1 MANRFLN
8 NPGKSITPEFT
19 QMFPAARFPA
29 VFATM
34 AILWG
39 IVWAQAPG
47 GKVDW
52 RPGAGVERT
61 IDKSG
66 SDVVHIPLAAHEF
79 VRVEAIQMAVDFAL
93 TLRDPQGRALIQA
106 DSMNDR
112 YGPETVVAV
121 TESAGDYALEVK
133 AGDPADLPARY
144 DLRIVELREA
154 RPGDDQIVAAHRN
167 YAEAMQLWVQHTAE
181 ARHDAIGKLQ
191 GALDFFRKSGDRYMQ
206 ALALFSLGTAMA
218 EFGDYRQAAPL
229 FHNAAELFRALAATH
244 EEADAVNSQAG
255 AFDVLGEP
263 QEALR
268 LYRQALDLF
277 RSVGDRQR
285 QAFLFTNLGWTENS
299 LADWKAAI
307 DDYGQSLELLR
318 ISPNDQ
324 ARARTLANMGV
335 AYREL
340 GESDQAEALFGR
352 SIPLWQRIGDRRGEA
367 TTLGALAN
375 LYLGEDEPAKALPI
389 LEQAVAAWR
398 ASGDKRGLAEALA
411 YTARAQTQLGQF
423 DAARASAAES
433 LQLSREVHDR
443 QKTGMALAELA
454 RTDLL
459 SAHPDQA
466 VDGGEQA
473 LVEFRAIGDRDHEAL
488 SLETIA
494 RAESDRGH
502 LPAARSRME
511 EALHLTEENRGA
523 TNSEQLRAS
532 FFATRQE
539 SYAFYIDLL
548 MRLGDTEAA
557 LQANERSRAR
567 SLLDMLAASGADIRQ
582 GVDPKLLDRER
593 DISDRLN
600 AKGAR
605 LLPLLGRDDPQAAV
619 LSAEIRDLQSEYQD
633 VEAAIRSAN
642 PRYAALT
649 QPAPLTLTEI
659 RRQVLDPDT
668 LLLEYSLGE
677 KQSWLFAVSMDKL
690 HAFALAPRAAIE
702 EQAAQVYQLLAR
714 HHSDGAADAELDTAI
729 KKLSDMV
736 LAPAA
741 SVLGERRLAIV
752 ADGPL
757 QRIPFA
763 ILPPAEGREVAMLPS
778 ASAIAALR
786 AQKADRKPAS
796 KLLAVFADPVFDPSD
811 PRAHA
816 GTELALAQPPDTGV
830 SRLLEQLAV
839 TQSGGGA
846 RLQIPR
852 LPFTAQEADAILK
865 VAHDPSD
872 FKATGFDA
880 SRAVALSGV
889 LGQYRYLHFA
899 THGYLDTERP
909 ELSALVLSQ
918 FDRQGHP
925 VDGFLRVN
933 DIYNSRLSADLVVL
947 SACQTGLGKEV
958 RGEGLMGLTRAFLY
972 AGVPRVIVSLW
983 SVDDRATAELM
994 AAFYRSL
1001 LRDHKRPS
1009 EALLDAQVELR
1020 KHKEWQSPY
1029 YWAAFVQQ
1037 GDWK

>member
-1 MANRFLN
+1 
-8 NPGKSITPEFT
+8 
-19 QMFPAARFPA
+19 MFPYARFPA
-29 VFATM
+29 FFVILATLPGVVRGQ
-34 AILWG
+34 ASSSG
-39 IVWAQAPG
+39 I
-47 GKVDW
+47 DW
-52 RPGAGVERT
+52 RPGTRIERT

-66 SDVVHIPLAAHEF
+66 SDTLRIPLAAHQF
-79 VRVEAIQMAVDFAL
+79 VRIEAVQNGVDFAV
-93 TLRDPQGRALIQA
+93 TLRDPEGHVLIQA
-106 DSMNDR
+106 DSVNGR

-121 TESAGDYALEVK
+121 TTSSGNYTLEVK
-133 AGDPADLPARY
+133 GGNAADLPARY
-144 DLRIVELREA
+144 ELRCVELRAAE
-154 RPGDDQIVAAHRN
+154 PGDEDVVAAHRA
-167 YAEAMQLWVQHTAE
+167 YAEAEQLRIRQTAE
-181 ARHDAIGKLQ
+181 ATRAAIEKLENSV
-191 GALDFFRKSGDRYMQ
+191 DFFRKSNDRYMEG
-206 ALALFSLGTAMA
+206 LALFSLGTAIA
-218 EFGDYRQAAPL
+218 ESGDYRKAQPL
-229 FHNAAELFRALAATH
+229 FKNASEVFHALGATH
-244 EEADAVNSQAG
+244 DEANAINSEAG
-255 AFDVLGEP
+255 AFDVVGEP
-263 QEALR
+263 QQALR
-268 LYRQALDLF
+268 LYEQALGLF
-277 RSVGDRQR
+277 RATGDPKE
-285 QAFLFTNLGWTENS
+285 AILLSNIGWTQSTLGNWGAALEGYRHS
-299 LADWKAAI
+299 LD
-307 DDYGQSLELLR
+307 LLR
-318 ISPNDQ
+318 AAPNYWMQ
-324 ARARTLANMGV
+324 AHVLANMGV
-335 AYREL
+335 VYRQL
-340 GESDQAEALFGR
+340 GDPDRAEALFNQ
-352 SIPLWQRIGDRRGEA
+352 SIPLWNRIGDRRGEA
-367 TTLGALAN
+367 TTLDALTNMYISEN
-375 LYLGEDEPAKALPI
+375 LPAKALPV
-389 LEQAVAAWR
+389 LERAEAGWR

-411 YTARAQTQLGQF
+411 YAARARTQLGQF
-423 DAARASAAES
+423 DAARASIAES
-433 LQLSREVHDR
+433 LQLARQVHDR

-459 SAHPDQA
+459 SAHPGDA
-466 VDGGEQA
+466 VEAGAQA

-502 LPAARSRME
+502 LQMARSRME
-511 EALHLTEENRGA
+511 EALRLTEENRGA

-539 SYAFYIDLL
+539 SYSFYIDLL

-582 GVDPKLLDRER
+582 GVDPKLLARER

-605 LLPLLGRDDPQAAV
+605 LLPLLGRDDPQAAA

-633 VEAAIRSAN
+633 VEAAIRSAS

-649 QPAPLTLTEI
+649 QPAPLTVAQI
-659 RRQVLDPDT
+659 RREVLDPDT

-677 KQSWLFAVSMDKL
+677 KRSWLWVVSLDQL
-690 HAFALAPRAAIE
+690 HAFPLPSRAEIE
-702 EQAAQVYQLLAR
+702 AQASRVYELLSKHGQETEIA
-714 HHSDGAADAELDTAI
+714 SAVQ
-729 KKLSDMV
+729 KLREMT

-741 SVLGERRLAIV
+741 ADLGSKRLAIV
-752 ADGPL
+752 ADGAL

-763 ILPPAEGREVAMLPS
+763 ILAGPDVREVAMLPS

-786 AQKADRKPAS
+786 AQTADRKPAP
-796 KLLAVFADPVFDPSD
+796 KLLAVFADPVFDSSD

-816 GTELALAQPPDTGV
+816 GAQLALAQPPNSST

-839 TQSGGGA
+839 TQSGGDLHL
-846 RLQIPR
+846 RIPR
-852 LPFTAQEADAILK
+852 LPFTAQEADAILH

-872 FKATGFDA
+872 LKATGFDA
-880 SRAVALSGV
+880 SRAEALSGI

-918 FDRQGHP
+918 LDRQGRP
-925 VDGFLRVN
+925 ADGFLRVN

-958 RGEGLMGLTRAFLY
+958 RGEGLMGLTRAFMY

-994 AAFYRSL
+994 SAFYRSL

-1009 EALLDAQVELR
+1009 EALLDAQLELR

-1037 GDWK
+1037 GDWR